1 MKSFFYSAL
10 SLLSA
15 RNGTENDVGGVVD
28 GDNVRIECV
37 AARRLLVFGA
47 HEVTEA
53 ALVVTGTV
61 VQQEL
66 GHHRIFVD
74 DRHVQHVLSCGTVHH
89 LSWSFTVGSFDFW
102 ITIILLVHV
111 DVVDELGE
119 DFDDSFG
126 QVRVQRRRA
135 EETQMQD
142 RFTNAAPFRHV
153 PARVTKFGYVFQVF
167 IECKLSNQSHSRVN
181 NRNIQVSIQTLLKK
195 NSAHWSQNS
204 YGHLKSSESEWHWI
218 SWYRIIIKTFDS
230 IQLCWDCLFV

>member
-1 MKSFFYSAL
+1 MNILLLLNWLNPHSFIIWGLDSRWSRQPF
-10 SLLSA
+10 
-15 RNGTENDVGGVVD
+15 VIGGVVD

-89 LSWSFTVGSFDFW
+89 LSWSLTVGSFDFW

-167 IECKLSNQSHSRVN
+167 IECKRQINLTVESIIEIFRYQSKH
-181 NRNIQVSIQTLLKK
+181 
-195 NSAHWSQNS
+195 
-204 YGHLKSSESEWHWI
+204 
-218 SWYRIIIKTFDS
+218 
-230 IQLCWDCLFV
+230 C